1 MTIRQDI
8 TEALKQYDYRLY
20 VNDDSQSDRFSYM
33 LDHATDEQLW
43 TFYKWSEQG
52 RKWQIKYTLLD
63 DHIAVEVAGT
73 AYVAILPDGS
83 AHS

>member
-8 TEALKQYDYRLY
+8 TQALREYDYVLY
-20 VNDDSQSDRFSYM
+20 PNDATQLDKFRDM

-43 TFYKWSEQG
+43 TFYKWSQQG
-52 RKWQIKYTLLD
+52 RQWQIKYTLLE
-63 DHIAVEVAGT
+63 DHIAVEIPGT

-83 AHS
+83 ANS